1 MKPMDIFGFPPIFW
15 LLSVICLAYYAA
27 IFPFIS
33 LGQVFFMK
41 KFQYD
46 KANANMING
55 LIYLLSGPASPALGI
70 LMDKTGRNIMYC
82 IISIIVTLACHMILT
97 FTFFNPFF

>member
-1 MKPMDIFGFPPIFW
+1 MMNVETHVITLLVFQPVMKPMDIFGFPPIFW

-55 LIYLLSGPASPALGI
+55 
-70 LMDKTGRNIMYC
+70 K
-82 IISIIVTLACHMILT
+82 
-97 FTFFNPFF
+97 